1 MAVVH
6 LAQRCWW
13 TFDAREGDSIVW
25 GDMAQVGR
33 PEDCSDVFFP
43 SKDSREE
50 AVLGSIPLPSYVISP
65 VAPEDRISRKYSFKA
80 VHTGMR
86 ALIYSTTTVGSQA
99 EYSGMRTY
107 YFSADTLED
116 MNAWVRAMNQAAQVL
131 SRSSLK
137 RSVLM
142 EDGAGAPLGL

>member
-1 MAVVH
+1 MTFFRCGDK
-6 LAQRCWW
+6 LADAGASSSGN
-13 TFDAREGDSIVW
+13 TAREPLVL
-25 GDMAQVGR
+25 AR
-33 PEDCSDVFFP
+33 
-43 SKDSREE
+43 REK
-50 AVLGSIPLPSYVISP
+50 VHSP
-65 VAPEDRISRKYSFKA
+65 VYPLLQA

-107 YFSADTLED
+107 FFSADTLED

-137 RSVLM
+137 RSVLTGVPG
-142 EDGAGAPLGL
+142 GARKLMGLQVHWPCCVQHGRLSQVHY